1 MAIIDLERFVQR
13 QEPVSIRFPDAST
26 CGRALGPI
34 VFLAILLG
42 PTPAGLTDAAQRVL
56 AVAGL
61 MVVWWITEAFPI
73 PMTSLLPLI
82 LFPWLGVLSTRDA
95 AAPYADKNIFL
106 FLGGFLIALAMQ
118 RWNLH
123 RRIALR
129 LILII
134 GSSPLRIIGGFM
146 VATGFLSMWI
156 SNTATTMMMLPIGL
170 AVSSHMGIERK
181 RIGAPL
187 MLAIA
192 YAASAGGLATLVGT
206 PPNLV
211 LKGGMEKLYPSAPEL
226 SFVQWMTMGIPIT
239 LIMGFAIFFII
250 VMLYGLHKLPQNA
263 GSSRESLRGELTRL
277 GPLNRGER
285 WTLLVFIM
293 TAVAWITRQGIDFG
307 TFRIPGWGDVI
318 PGHLADDSTVAM
330 TGGLLLFI
338 LPVNTK
344 ERRFVLEWSDT
355 SGIPFGVL
363 FLFGGGFCLAH
374 GFRSSGL
381 SEWLTSHLDVLANAP
396 HLVAVLTIALT
407 TTFLTELTSNTATA
421 SLLVPLLGSLAVAL
435 RIHPLLLLL
444 PATFSASCAFM
455 LPVATPP
462 NAVVFGSGLLSIREM
477 ARTGLILNLIGVIV
491 VTATVLILGPIALG
505 VDFTTLPSWVAG

>member
-1 MAIIDLERFVQR
+1 M
-13 QEPVSIRFPDAST
+13 SIRFPDASVL
-26 CGRALGPI
+26 GRVLGPVI
-34 VFLAILLG
+34 FIAILVG
-42 PTPAGLTDAAQRVL
+42 PTPAGLTEAGQRVL
-56 AVAGL
+56 AVAAL

-82 LFPWLGVLSTRDA
+82 LFPWLGVLSTKEA

-146 VATGFLSMWI
+146 VATAFLSMWI

-170 AVSSHMGIERK
+170 AVSSHMGVDRK

-192 YAASAGGLATLVGT
+192 YAASVGGLATLVGT

-211 LKGGMEKLYPSAPEL
+211 LKGGLEKLYPAAPEL
-226 SFVQWMTMGIPIT
+226 SFVQWISLGLPIT
-239 LIMGFAIFFII
+239 ILMGFAAFFII
-250 VMLYGLHKLPQNA
+250 VLLNGLHKLPRNA
-263 GSSRESLRGELTRL
+263 GSSRESLRGELSKLGRL
-277 GPLNRGER
+277 SQGER
-285 WTLLVFIM
+285 WTLMVFIL

-307 TFRIPGWGDVI
+307 SFRLPGWGSLL

-338 LPVNTK
+338 LPVK
-344 ERRFVLEWSDT
+344 SRERRFVLEWSDT

-381 SEWLTSHLDVLANAP
+381 SEWLTSHLDVLADAP
-396 HLVAVLTIALT
+396 HVVAVITIAFT

-421 SLLVPLLGSLAVAL
+421 SLLVPLLGALAVAL

-462 NAVVFGSGLLSIREM
+462 NAVVFGSGLLTIREM
-477 ARTGLILNLIGVIV
+477 ARTGFLLNLIGVIV
-491 VTATVLILGPIALG
+491 VTATVLLLGPHVLG
-505 VDFTTLPSWVAG
+505 VDFTTLPGWVTG